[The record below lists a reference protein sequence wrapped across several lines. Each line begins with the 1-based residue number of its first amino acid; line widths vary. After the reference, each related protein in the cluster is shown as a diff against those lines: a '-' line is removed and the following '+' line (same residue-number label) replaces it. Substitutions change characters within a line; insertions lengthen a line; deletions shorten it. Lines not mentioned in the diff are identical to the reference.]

1 MRISDWSSDVCS
13 SDHDV
18 LVEELV
24 RGELGFSRVKPNETD
39 RPYYDPS
46 VLLKLYVYGYL
57 NRVLSGHPLEREAGR
72 NAEVMWL
79 MADQLLSVRP
89 EDDRRL
95 PQGRRPGPPLIRPE
109 ERRGGKGGDSAW
121 RTRGG
126 P

>member
-57 NRVLSGHPLEREAGR
+57 NRVLSGHPLEPEAGR
-72 NAEVMWL
+72 NADVMWL
-79 MADQLLSVRP
+79 MAAQLLSVRP

-95 PQGRRPGPPLIRPE
+95 HQGRRPGHTPLHVAPR
-109 ERRGGKGGDSAW
+109 
-121 RTRGG
+121 
-126 P
+126 